1 MSSRNVP
8 SWIEAYLAYTAESES
23 PEDYH
28 IWVAI
33 STIAGALR
41 RQVYFDMGYFLLYP
55 NLYVV
60 LVGPPGR
67 CKKSTA
73 MRTGRALGGQVPGM
87 EFSVDSTTR
96 ERLVLDMATSFKD
109 GQSAITVHSSEFA
122 SLVTSSGMDMVAFLT
137 DVFDSPLEWTHKT
150 KSGGT
155 NKIKA
160 PFCNMLAAATPEWI
174 AKGLPLDTIGIGFT
188 SRIVFIYADTPRKK
202 PPFPR
207 LTEAQKRL
215 SELLTE
221 DLARI
226 ASLNGEFTFNDEAYA
241 MYEAWYEARFDN
253 PNPTHDPR
261 LDGYFERKPM
271 HLIKLCMIVS
281 ASKRDDLIITE
292 DDLVQSLKMFD
303 RAEQHMPKVF
313 AAVGRNPL
321 YAEQEAAL
329 ELLVHS
335 GEGFTKGQLLERL
348 GHNIRV
354 EELEEI
360 LQALQIVGKVQIL
373 PGGTYK
379 FIG

>member
-1 MSSRNVP
+1 
-8 SWIEAYLAYTAESES
+8 
-23 PEDYH
+23 
-28 IWVAI
+28 
-33 STIAGALR
+33 
-41 RQVYFDMGYFLLYP
+41 
-55 NLYVV
+55 
-60 LVGPPGR
+60 
-67 CKKSTA
+67 
-73 MRTGRALGGQVPGM
+73 
-87 EFSVDSTTR
+87 
-96 ERLVLDMATSFKD
+96 
-109 GQSAITVHSSEFA
+109 
-122 SLVTSSGMDMVAFLT
+122 
-137 DVFDSPLEWTHKT
+137 
-150 KSGGT
+150 
-155 NKIKA
+155 
-160 PFCNMLAAATPEWI
+160 
-174 AKGLPLDTIGIGFT
+174 
-188 SRIVFIYADTPRKK
+188 
-202 PPFPR
+202 
-207 LTEAQKRL
+207 
-215 SELLTE
+215 
-221 DLARI
+221 
-226 ASLNGEFTFNDEAYA
+226 LNGEFTFNDEAYA

>member
-1 MSSRNVP
+1 MASRRLP
-8 SWIEAYLAYTAESES
+8 SWLEAYLAYTAESES

-28 IWVAI
+28 IWVGI

-41 RQVYFDMGYFLLYP
+41 RQVFFDMGYFSLYP

-73 MRTGRALGGQVPGM
+73 MRTGRAVADQVPGID
-87 EFSVDSTTR
+87 FSVDSTTR
-96 ERLVLDMATSFKD
+96 ERLVLDMSTSYKD

-137 DVFDSPLEWTHKT
+137 DIFDSPPEWTHKT
-150 KSGGT
+150 KAGGT
-155 NKIKA
+155 NKVKA

-188 SRIVFIYADTPRKK
+188 SRIIFVYADTPRKK

-215 SELLTE
+215 EEFLRE
-221 DLARI
+221 DLAAI
-226 ASLNGEFTFNDEAYA
+226 TTLNGEFRFNEGAQEL
-241 MYEAWYEARFDN
+241 YEAWYEARFDE

-292 DDLVQSLKMFD
+292 DDFTQALKLFD
-303 RAEQHMPKVF
+303 RAEKNMPRVF

-321 YAEQEAAL
+321 FAEQEAAMD
-329 ELLVHS
+329 LLARS
-335 GEGFTKGQLLERL
+335 GEGFTKG
-348 GHNIRV
+348 
-354 EELEEI
+354 
-360 LQALQIVGKVQIL
+360 
-373 PGGTYK
+373 
-379 FIG
+379 